1 MMISSVGMQK
11 GKTMYDTCDDNRF
24 ELIDK
29 YKKQLIESTNV
40 EDSPDEMSVID
51 TILFRFY
58 QLGWL
63 EKLERVRD
71 GDRWVPI
78 FDEDE
83 SRCPACGKEL
93 YYPETKGYNF
103 CPYCGNYNGN
113 TAVKDD
119 QFERKDVDS

>member
-1 MMISSVGMQK
+1 
-11 GKTMYDTCDDNRF
+11 MYNTCDDNRF

-29 YKKQLIESTNV
+29 YKQQLIESTNI
-40 EDSPDEMSVID
+40 EDSPDEMKVLD
-51 TILFRFY
+51 TVLFRFY

-63 EKLERVRD
+63 EKLDKIRGED
-71 GDRWVPI
+71 KWVPI

-113 TAVKDD
+113 TSVKDD
-119 QFERKDVDS
+119 QLERKDVDS